1 MRDPVWYNA
10 LTTALSDEQRKN
22 IQEIFVLADQRL
34 AAAGKETAFR
44 TFFLAFRTV
53 LVSFFFFVFLS

>member
-44 TFFLAFRTV
+44 TFF
-53 LVSFFFFVFLS
+53 